1 MPNKENEKL
10 TNSYEGG
17 NSRKINDEV
26 RRILETAANALNSGN
41 PDGGMNFRKFNNK
54 GENIM
59 LNKKEEELKLI
70 KFCEDGNF
78 KEVQASLESLP
89 IEINVNAQD
98 DKGLTPLMCASAN
111 GHLDIV
117 EYLIREIGANPNIK
131 NNEGKTA
138 LDLVEENR
146 HEEVAEFLRK
156 AGAKHGN
163 EID

>member
-1 MPNKENEKL
+1 MSNKENEKL

-17 NSRKINDEV
+17 NLRKINDEG

-59 LNKKEEELKLI
+59 LNKKEELNLI
-70 KFCEDGNF
+70 KFSEDGNF

-98 DKGLTPLMCASAN
+98 DKGLTPLMCATRN
-111 GHLDIV
+111 GHLNV
-117 EYLIREIGANPNIK
+117 VQYLIKEGANPNIK

-138 LDLVEENR
+138 LDLAEENR

>member
-1 MPNKENEKL
+1 
-10 TNSYEGG
+10 
-17 NSRKINDEV
+17 
-26 RRILETAANALNSGN
+26 
-41 PDGGMNFRKFNNK
+41 
-54 GENIM
+54 M
-59 LNKKEEELKLI
+59 LNKKEEELNLI
-70 KFCEDGNF
+70 KFSEDGNF
-78 KEVQASLESLP
+78 KEVRAILESLP

-111 GHLDIV
+111 GHLNV
-117 EYLIREIGANPNIK
+117 VQYLIKEGANPNIK

-138 LDLVEENR
+138 LDLAEENR

>member
-1 MPNKENEKL
+1 
-10 TNSYEGG
+10 
-17 NSRKINDEV
+17 
-26 RRILETAANALNSGN
+26 
-41 PDGGMNFRKFNNK
+41 
-54 GENIM
+54 M

-89 IEINVNAQD
+89 IEINVNVQD

-117 EYLIREIGANPNIK
+117 EYLIRERGANLNIK

-138 LDLVEENR
+138 LDLAKENG
-146 HEEVAEFLRK
+146 HEEVAKFLIK
-156 AGAKHGN
+156 FGAKHGN
-163 EID
+163 EIN

>member
-1 MPNKENEKL
+1 MSNKENEKL
-10 TNSYEGG
+10 TNFCEDS
-17 NSRKINDEV
+17 NSKKINDEG

-41 PDGGMNFRKFNNK
+41 PDGRMNFRKFNNK

-59 LNKKEEELKLI
+59 LNKKEELNLI
-70 KFCEDGNF
+70 KFSEDGNF
-78 KEVQASLESLP
+78 KEVQAILESLP

-138 LDLVEENR
+138 LDLAEENR

>member
-1 MPNKENEKL
+1 
-10 TNSYEGG
+10 
-17 NSRKINDEV
+17 
-26 RRILETAANALNSGN
+26 
-41 PDGGMNFRKFNNK
+41 
-54 GENIM
+54 M
-59 LNKKEEELKLI
+59 LNKKEELNLI
-70 KFCEDGNF
+70 KFSEDGNF
-78 KEVQASLESLP
+78 KEVQAILESLP

-98 DKGLTPLMCASAN
+98 DRGLTPLMCASAN

-138 LDLVEENR
+138 LDLAEENR

>member
-1 MPNKENEKL
+1 MSNKENEKL

-17 NSRKINDEV
+17 NSRKINDEG

-59 LNKKEEELKLI
+59 LNKKEELNLI
-70 KFCEDGNF
+70 KFSEDGNF

-89 IEINVNAQD
+89 IEINIDAQD
-98 DKGLTPLMCASAN
+98 DNGLTPLMCATRN
-111 GHLDIV
+111 GHLNV
-117 EYLIREIGANPNIK
+117 VQYLIKEGANPNIK

-138 LDLVEENR
+138 LDLAEENR
-146 HEEVAEFLRK
+146 HEEVAEFLRN

>member
-1 MPNKENEKL
+1 
-10 TNSYEGG
+10 
-17 NSRKINDEV
+17 
-26 RRILETAANALNSGN
+26 
-41 PDGGMNFRKFNNK
+41 
-54 GENIM
+54 M
-59 LNKKEEELKLI
+59 LNKEEEELKLI

-89 IEINVNAQD
+89 IEINVNVQD

-117 EYLIREIGANPNIK
+117 EYLIRERGANLNIK

-138 LDLVEENR
+138 LDLAKENR
-146 HEEVAEFLRK
+146 QEKVAEFLRK

-163 EID
+163 EIN

>member
-1 MPNKENEKL
+1 MSNKENEKL

-17 NSRKINDEV
+17 NLRKINDEG

-59 LNKKEEELKLI
+59 LNKKEELNLI
-70 KFCEDGNF
+70 KFSEDGNF

-98 DKGLTPLMCASAN
+98 DNGLTPLMCATRN
-111 GHLDIV
+111 GHLNV
-117 EYLIREIGANPNIK
+117 VQYLIKEGANPNIK

-138 LDLVEENR
+138 LDLAEENR
-146 HEEVAEFLRK
+146 HEEVAEFLRR

>member
-1 MPNKENEKL
+1 MSNKENEKL

-17 NSRKINDEV
+17 NLRKINDEG

-59 LNKKEEELKLI
+59 LNKKEELNLI
-70 KFCEDGNF
+70 KFSEDGNF

-98 DKGLTPLMCASAN
+98 DNGLTPLMCATRN
-111 GHLDIV
+111 GHLNV
-117 EYLIREIGANPNIK
+117 VQYLIKEGANPNIK

-138 LDLVEENR
+138 LDLAEENR